1 MALNAYARTTTNRLV
16 APVARGL
23 MRMGAT
29 PNAITTLGL
38 LLTTAG
44 AAVVLLGR
52 PLWGGAITT
61 VGVLTDAL
69 DGAVARLQERETT
82 IGSFYDSVA
91 DRVSDGVLFA
101 AAAWLVI
108 DRPVLFA
115 VAMVAL
121 VSAFLT
127 SYMRA
132 KAESLG
138 WHATVGLVE
147 RPERMII
154 IVPSLAFGWLPVA
167 LPLLAV
173 GGLVTVAQRGRAV
186 LRQAR
191 RA

>member
-1 MALNAYARTTTNRLV
+1 MALNAYARTTTDRLV

-23 MRMGAT
+23 TRMGAT
-29 PNAITTLGL
+29 PNVITTLGL
-38 LLTTAG
+38 ILTTAG

-52 PLWGGAITT
+52 PVWGGAITT

-101 AAAWLVI
+101 AAAWLVV

-121 VSAFLT
+121 ASAFLT

-138 WHATVGLVE
+138 WNATVGLVE

-186 LRQAR
+186 LQQAR